1 MMLKDIYNWIQ
12 TNVPEFGEGNGFS
25 NPGSAKFP
33 FGLQNENRNKRLFRW
48 TDSGIMEEFGA
59 T

>member
-25 NPGSAKFP
+25 NLGSAKFSV
-33 FGLQNENRNKRLFRW
+33 RIAK
-48 TDSGIMEEFGA
+48 
-59 T
+59 